1 MAADAPDRNEGE
13 HPAGKPDHGLGERE
27 AETQAPED
35 SEPTA
40 PGRSP
45 AEHGDAPAD
54 GDTTPA
60 TANPRPYPPALIATA
75 VALPVMLI
83 VGILVAAFIAARAPV
98 EREPIAL
105 GPVPAPQADGPAC
118 TALLPALPDDIDDYR
133 RAELVAPAPPGTR
146 AWQRDDPATEPIVLR
161 CGLDRPLEFNR
172 ASALQIVNNVQWFE
186 IRDPAAAGSTWFAVD
201 RETYLGFTVP
211 DGSGP
216 TPLQAVSDAITAT
229 MPERPLDPNPL
240 PN

>member
-13 HPAGKPDHGLGERE
+13 HPAGTPGQGLGERE
-27 AETQAPED
+27 AGSRAPED
-35 SEPTA
+35 SEPIE
-40 PGRSP
+40 PGHSP
-45 AEHGDAPAD
+45 AEHRAD
-54 GDTTPA
+54 GDPTPPGPA
-60 TANPRPYPPALIATA
+60 TRPYPPALIATA
-75 VALPVMLI
+75 VALPVTLI
-83 VGILVAAFIAARAPV
+83 VGILVAAFIAARTPV

-133 RAELVAPAPPGTR
+133 RAELVDPVPPGTR

>member
-13 HPAGKPDHGLGERE
+13 DE
-27 AETQAPED
+27 AA
-35 SEPTA
+35 
-40 PGRSP
+40 
-45 AEHGDAPAD
+45 
-54 GDTTPA
+54 TPQPVA
-60 TANPRPYPPALIATA
+60 RPYPPALIATA
-75 VALPVMLI
+75 VALPVTLI

-98 EREPIAL
+98 EREPLAI
-105 GPVPAPQADGPAC
+105 GPVPAPQAEGPEC
-118 TALLPALPDDIDDYR
+118 TALLTALPADLADYR
-133 RAELVAPAPPGTR
+133 RAELVDPVPPGTR
-146 AWQRDDPATEPIVLR
+146 AWQREDPATEPIVLR

-172 ASALQIVNNVQWFE
+172 ASPLQVVNRVQWFE
-186 IRDPAAAGSTWFAVD
+186 IRDPAASGSTWFAVD
-201 RETYLGFTVP
+201 RGTYIGFTVP

>member
-13 HPAGKPDHGLGERE
+13 RTAGPADPAPGEH
-27 AETQAPED
+27 
-35 SEPTA
+35 PTA
-40 PGRSP
+40 
-45 AEHGDAPAD
+45 A
-54 GDTTPA
+54 
-60 TANPRPYPPALIATA
+60 PRPYPPALIATA

-83 VGILVAAFIAARAPV
+83 VGILVAAFIAARTPAD
-98 EREPIAL
+98 REPLAL
-105 GPVPAPQADGPAC
+105 GPVPAPQAEGPAC
-118 TALLPALPDDIDDYR
+118 TALLAALPPDLDDYH
-133 RAELVAPAPPGTR
+133 RAELVDPAPPGTR

-216 TPLQAVSDAITAT
+216 TPLQAVSDAVTAT

>member
-1 MAADAPDRNEGE
+1 MGMAADAPDRNEGE
-13 HPAGKPDHGLGERE
+13 RTAGPDRGEHP
-27 AETQAPED
+27 
-35 SEPTA
+35 PTA
-40 PGRSP
+40 PDRAP
-45 AEHGDAPAD
+45 AEPTDAASDPGDPEP
-54 GDTTPA
+54 TTA
-60 TANPRPYPPALIATA
+60 TPRPYPPALIATA
-75 VALPVMLI
+75 VALPVALI

-98 EREPIAL
+98 EREPLAL
-105 GPVPAPQADGPAC
+105 GPVPAPQAEGPAC
-118 TALLPALPDDIDDYR
+118 TALLAALPPDLADYH
-133 RAELVAPAPPGTR
+133 RAELVDPVPPGTG

-172 ASALQIVNNVQWFE
+172 ASPLQLVNRVQWFE
-186 IRDPAAAGSTWFAVD
+186 IRDQAATGSTWFAVD
-201 RETYLGFTVP
+201 RETYIGFTVP